1 MILDNE
7 YYMDQQRYT
16 QANQFNVTK
25 KLKNGIYLL
34 ETSVVKWFLE

>member
-7 YYMDQQRYT
+7 HYMDQQRYT

-25 KLKNGIYLL
+25 NSKNGIYLL
-34 ETSVVKWFLE
+34 EISVVKWFLE